1 VRNFALVNIH
11 EDVKMQG
18 YITYT
23 GSSSMEVTID
33 ILAARPDR
41 DDLLAETKFIM
52 VARAGDKAGK
62 VPGLLLANDE
72 VNSWFCCC
80 YLVESCCKHCCVGF
94 SGCPLCRAGVHC
106 SGLQPPNCI
115 RTAKW
120 SGALSCIAT
129 CSCNCISQPQSLHG
143 IAVFS
148 LSQ

>member
-72 VNSWFCCC
+72 VTAIVIL
-80 YLVESCCKHCCVGF
+80 LVLLLRRAVAF
-94 SGCPLCRAGVHC
+94 SIVCP
-106 SGLQPPNCI
+106 
-115 RTAKW
+115 
-120 SGALSCIAT
+120 
-129 CSCNCISQPQSLHG
+129 
-143 IAVFS
+143 
-148 LSQ
+148 

>member
-72 VNSWFCCC
+72 VNSWFYCC
-80 YLVESCCKHCCVGF
+80 YLVESCCKQCCVPASKRVWCGGRLF
-94 SGCPLCRAGVHC
+94 RVSTVQSWRALFWSAASKLHPHC
-106 SGLQPPNCI
+106 
-115 RTAKW
+115 KVEW
-120 SGALSCIAT
+120 
-129 CSCNCISQPQSLHG
+129 CS
-143 IAVFS
+143 VV
-148 LSQ
+148 

>member
-41 DDLLAETKFIM
+41 NDLLAETKFIM

-72 VNSWFCCC
+72 VTATTFIVV
-80 YLVESCCKHCCVGF
+80 YLKEGCCKQLCVREYI
-94 SGCPLCRAGVHC
+94 SAGR
-106 SGLQPPNCI
+106 S
-115 RTAKW
+115 
-120 SGALSCIAT
+120 
-129 CSCNCISQPQSLHG
+129 
-143 IAVFS
+143 
-148 LSQ
+148 